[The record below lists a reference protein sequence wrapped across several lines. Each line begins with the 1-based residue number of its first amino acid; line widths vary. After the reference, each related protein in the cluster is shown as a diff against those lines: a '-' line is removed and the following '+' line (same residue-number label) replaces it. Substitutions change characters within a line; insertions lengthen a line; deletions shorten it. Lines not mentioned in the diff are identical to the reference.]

1 MNSETYL
8 DFCFMRM
15 PSGNFTGEIDQM
27 LTKLFAG
34 VRLNWY
40 LEEKIEND
48 VEIVIAEVKGM
59 SKWNSEDET
68 AAFIEDH
75 ADLAFWEYLQGY
87 KMFIYPAKRGCSSCG
102 AH

>member
-8 DFCFMRM
+8 DFCFIRM
-15 PSGNFTGEIDQM
+15 ASGNFAIEIDQM

-40 LEEKIEND
+40 LEEKVEND

-75 ADLAFWEYLQGY
+75 ADSAFWEYLQGY